1 MAAILIGTSHGTDDP
16 AGQAAVRA
24 LLDGVRAARPE
35 LDVREAFVDVQQPEV
50 GEVLAGAVRDAGAV
64 GAGAASSDGGPAAV
78 VVPLLLSTG
87 YHVRHDIAQ
96 AVAAVN
102 AAGAP
107 GGSAPGGGA
116 ADRSAAGGADAVGA
130 DAVAPDAAG
139 GGRIAVAAE
148 PLGPHPLLVEILA
161 DRYAAAEAAHG
172 PFRSDDAVVLAAA
185 GSSVAAAATAVEE
198 VTSALAQRLGRAVTP
213 SYGAGAEPRVP
224 AAVAAARAGVPGAPG
239 APGVPGAARVIVVSY
254 LLAPGYF
261 LDRVLEAGADV
272 VTDPVAGPAEA
283 DKADPRLVQV
293 VLDRYDAAVSS

>member
-1 MAAILIGTSHGTDDP
+1 MSAVLVGTSHGTDDP

-50 GEVLAGAVRDAGAV
+50 GEVLAGAVRDAGA
-64 GAGAASSDGGPAAV
+64 AV

-102 AAGAP
+102 RAAA
-107 GGSAPGGGA
+107 
-116 ADRSAAGGADAVGA
+116 RAV
-130 DAVAPDAAG
+130 
-139 GGRIAVAAE
+139 AVAAE
-148 PLGPHPLLVEILA
+148 PLGPHPLLVDILA

-172 PFRSDDAVVLAAA
+172 PFRSADAVVLAAA

-198 VTSALAQRLGRAVTP
+198 VASALAQRLGRPVTP

-224 AAVAAARAGVPGAPG
+224 VAVTAARAGAPGTPGAPATPG
-239 APGVPGAARVIVVSY
+239 APRVIVVSY

-272 VTDPVAGPAEA
+272 VTDPVAGPAGAE
-283 DKADPRLVQV
+283 KADPRLVQV
-293 VLDRYDAAVSS
+293 VLDRYDAAPSS

>member
-1 MAAILIGTSHGTDDP
+1 MGETMSAVLVGTSHGTDDP

-50 GEVLAGAVRDAGAV
+50 DDVLAGAVRDAG
-64 GAGAASSDGGPAAV
+64 SAV

-102 AAGAP
+102 ASGGGAP
-107 GGSAPGGGA
+107 GE
-116 ADRSAAGGADAVGA
+116 RV
-130 DAVAPDAAG
+130 
-139 GGRIAVAAE
+139 AVAAE
-148 PLGPHPLLVEILA
+148 PLGPHPLLVDILA

-198 VTSALAQRLGRAVTP
+198 VTSALAQRLGRPVTP

-224 AAVAAARAGVPGAPG
+224 AAVAAARAAAGATPGASGTAGPAG
-239 APGVPGAARVIVVSY
+239 ASAPRVIVVSY

-272 VTDPVAGPAEA
+272 VTDPVAGPVRAE
-283 DKADPRLVQV
+283 KADPRLVQV
-293 VLDRYDAAVSS
+293 VLDRYDAAIAS

>member
-1 MAAILIGTSHGTDDP
+1 MSATLIGTSHGTDDP

-24 LLDGVRAARPE
+24 LLDGVRAARPG

-50 GEVLAGAVRDAGAV
+50 GDALTEAVRDAGT
-64 GAGAASSDGGPAAV
+64 GAADGVHEGSAGPAAV
-78 VVPLLLSTG
+78 VVPVLLSTG

-102 AAGAP
+102 ATAE
-107 GGSAPGGGA
+107 GS
-116 ADRSAAGGADAVGA
+116 
-130 DAVAPDAAG
+130 
-139 GGRIAVAAE
+139 AVAAD
-148 PLGPHPLLVEILA
+148 PLGPHPLLVDILA

-172 PFRSDDAVVLAAA
+172 PFRPDDAVVLAAA

-198 VTSALAQRLGRAVTP
+198 VTSALAQRLGRPVTP

-224 AAVAAARAGVPGAPG
+224 DAVAAARAGTSGSG
-239 APGVPGAARVIVVSY
+239 RVIVVSY

-272 VTDPVAGPAEA
+272 VTDPVAGPAGAE
-283 DKADPRLVQV
+283 KADPRLVQV
-293 VLDRYDAAVSS
+293 VLDRYDAAVSA

>member
-1 MAAILIGTSHGTDDP
+1 MSAVLIGTSHGTDDP

-50 GEVLAGAVRDAGAV
+50 AEVLAGAVRDAG
-64 GAGAASSDGGPAAV
+64 SAV

-96 AVAAVN
+96 AVAAID
-102 AAGAP
+102 ASGEGA
-107 GGSAPGGGA
+107 
-116 ADRSAAGGADAVGA
+116 
-130 DAVAPDAAG
+130 
-139 GGRIAVAAE
+139 AVAAE
-148 PLGPHPLLVEILA
+148 PLGPHPLLVDILA

-172 PFRSDDAVVLAAA
+172 PFRTDDAVVLAAA
-185 GSSVAAAATAVEE
+185 GSSVAAAAAAVEE
-198 VTSALAQRLGRAVTP
+198 VTSALAQRLGRPVTP

-224 AAVAAARAGVPGAPG
+224 AAVAAARAADASGAGRSGAP
-239 APGVPGAARVIVVSY
+239 RVIVVSY

-272 VTDPVAGPAEA
+272 VTDPVAGPAGAE
-283 DKADPRLVQV
+283 KADPRLVQV
-293 VLDRYDAAVSS
+293 VLDRFDAAVSS

>member
-1 MAAILIGTSHGTDDP
+1 MSAVLVGTSHGTDDP

-50 GEVLAGAVRDAGAV
+50 GDVLAGAVRDAG
-64 GAGAASSDGGPAAV
+64 SAV

-87 YHVRHDIAQ
+87 YHVQHDIAQ

-102 AAGAP
+102 ASGQ
-107 GGSAPGGGA
+107 G
-116 ADRSAAGGADAVGA
+116 V
-130 DAVAPDAAG
+130 
-139 GGRIAVAAE
+139 AVAAD
-148 PLGPHPLLVEILA
+148 PLGPHPLLVDILA

-172 PFRSDDAVVLAAA
+172 PFRPDDVVVLAAA

-198 VTSALAQRLGRAVTP
+198 VTSALAQRLGRPVTP

-224 AAVAAARAGVPGAPG
+224 AAVAAARAAAGAAPG
-239 APGVPGAARVIVVSY
+239 ASGAAGASAPRVIVVSY

-272 VTDPVAGPAEA
+272 VTDPVAGPARAE
-283 DKADPRLVQV
+283 KADPRLVQV
-293 VLDRYDAAVSS
+293 VLDRYDAAIAP

>member
-1 MAAILIGTSHGTDDP
+1 MSATLIGTSHGTDDP

-24 LLDGVRAARPE
+24 LLDGVRVARPG

-50 GEVLAGAVRDAGAV
+50 GDVLAEAVRDAA
-64 GAGAASSDGGPAAV
+64 GAGALAAAGVGESSGPAAV
-78 VVPLLLSTG
+78 VVPVLLSTG

-102 AAGAP
+102 AGSDGA
-107 GGSAPGGGA
+107 
-116 ADRSAAGGADAVGA
+116 
-130 DAVAPDAAG
+130 
-139 GGRIAVAAE
+139 AVAAE
-148 PLGPHPLLVEILA
+148 PLGPHPLLVDILA

-185 GSSVAAAATAVEE
+185 GSSVAAASTAVEE
-198 VTSALAQRLGRAVTP
+198 VTSALAQRLGRPVTP

-224 AAVAAARAGVPGAPG
+224 DAVAAARATTAG
-239 APGVPGAARVIVVSY
+239 RVIVVSY

-272 VTDPVAGPAEA
+272 VTDPVAGPAGAE
-283 DKADPRLVQV
+283 KADPRLVQV
-293 VLDRYDAAVSS
+293 VLDRYDAAVSA

>member
-1 MAAILIGTSHGTDDP
+1 MSAVLVGTSHGTDDP
-16 AGQAAVRA
+16 VGQAAVRA

-50 GEVLAGAVRDAGAV
+50 DDVLAGAVRDAG
-64 GAGAASSDGGPAAV
+64 SAV

-102 AAGAP
+102 ASGEDSP
-107 GGSAPGGGA
+107 
-116 ADRSAAGGADAVGA
+116 VGT
-130 DAVAPDAAG
+130 
-139 GGRIAVAAE
+139 AVAAE
-148 PLGPHPLLVEILA
+148 PLGPHPLLVDILA

-172 PFRSDDAVVLAAA
+172 PFRPDDAVVLAAA

-198 VTSALAQRLGRAVTP
+198 VTSALAQRLGRPVMP

-224 AAVAAARAGVPGAPG
+224 AAVAAARAAAGATPGASG
-239 APGVPGAARVIVVSY
+239 TPGAAGAAAPRVIVVSY

-272 VTDPVAGPAEA
+272 VTDPVAGPARAE
-283 DKADPRLVQV
+283 KADPRLVQV
-293 VLDRYDAAVSS
+293 VLDRYDAAVGS

>member
-1 MAAILIGTSHGTDDP
+1 MSAVLVGTSHGTDDP

-50 GEVLAGAVRDAGAV
+50 DEVLTRAVRDAHTAAGYGGGSGPV
-64 GAGAASSDGGPAAV
+64 GPTAV

-96 AVAAVN
+96 AVGTVN
-102 AAGAP
+102 AAGE
-107 GGSAPGGGA
+107 G
-116 ADRSAAGGADAVGA
+116 V
-130 DAVAPDAAG
+130 
-139 GGRIAVAAE
+139 AVAAE
-148 PLGPHPLLVEILA
+148 PLGPHPLLVDILA

-185 GSSVAAAATAVEE
+185 GSSVAAAAIAVEE
-198 VTSALAQRLGRAVTP
+198 VTSALAQRLGRPVTP

-224 AAVAAARAGVPGAPG
+224 AAVAAARAAAGTAVS
-239 APGVPGAARVIVVSY
+239 GAARVIVVSY

-272 VTDPVAGPAEA
+272 VTEPVAGPAGAE
-283 DKADPRLVQV
+283 KADPRLVQV
-293 VLDRYDAAVSS
+293 VLDRYDAAISS

>member
-1 MAAILIGTSHGTDDP
+1 MGAVLVGTSHGTDDP

-50 GEVLAGAVRDAGAV
+50 DDVLAGAVRDAG
-64 GAGAASSDGGPAAV
+64 SAV

-96 AVAAVN
+96 AVAGVN
-102 AAGAP
+102 ASGE
-107 GGSAPGGGA
+107 
-116 ADRSAAGGADAVGA
+116 AV
-130 DAVAPDAAG
+130 
-139 GGRIAVAAE
+139 AVAAE
-148 PLGPHPLLVEILA
+148 PLGPHPLLVDILA

-172 PFRSDDAVVLAAA
+172 PFRSDDVVVLAAA

-198 VTSALAQRLGRAVTP
+198 VTSALAQRLGRSVTP

-224 AAVAAARAGVPGAPG
+224 AAVAAARAT
-239 APGVPGAARVIVVSY
+239 AAAGTASRVIVVSY

-272 VTDPVAGPAEA
+272 VTDPVAGAAGAE
-283 DKADPRLVQV
+283 KADPRLVQV
-293 VLDRYDAAVSS
+293 VLDRYDAAIAS

>member
-1 MAAILIGTSHGTDDP
+1 MSAILIGTSHGTDDP
-16 AGQAAVRA
+16 AGRAAVRA
-24 LLDGVRAARPE
+24 LLDGVRAARPG

-50 GEVLAGAVRDAGAV
+50 GEVLTGAMRDVGAAASDGAS
-64 GAGAASSDGGPAAV
+64 GAGALQDEPAAV

-102 AAGAP
+102 ASD
-107 GGSAPGGGA
+107 GG
-116 ADRSAAGGADAVGA
+116 V
-130 DAVAPDAAG
+130 
-139 GGRIAVAAE
+139 AVAAE
-148 PLGPHPLLVEILA
+148 PLGPHPLLVDILA

-224 AAVAAARAGVPGAPG
+224 AAVAAARAGAPG
-239 APGVPGAARVIVVSY
+239 TPGTPSSPGAARVIVVSY

-261 LDRVLEAGADV
+261 LDRVVEAGADV
-272 VTDPVAGPAEA
+272 VTDPVAGPAGA

>member
-1 MAAILIGTSHGTDDP
+1 MSAVLVGTSHGTDDP

-50 GEVLAGAVRDAGAV
+50 GDVLAGAVREAVAG
-64 GAGAASSDGGPAAV
+64 GASDGGPAAV

-96 AVAAVN
+96 AVAAV
-102 AAGAP
+102 
-107 GGSAPGGGA
+107 SASGEG
-116 ADRSAAGGADAVGA
+116 V
-130 DAVAPDAAG
+130 
-139 GGRIAVAAE
+139 AVAAE
-148 PLGPHPLLVEILA
+148 PLGPHPLLVDILA

-172 PFRSDDAVVLAAA
+172 PFRPDDAVVLAAA

-198 VTSALAQRLGRAVTP
+198 VTSALAQRLGRPVTP

-224 AAVAAARAGVPGAPG
+224 AAVAAARAAVGATPGTPGPAGTSAP
-239 APGVPGAARVIVVSY
+239 RVIVVSY

-272 VTDPVAGPAEA
+272 VTDPVAGPARAE
-283 DKADPRLVQV
+283 KADPRLVQV
-293 VLDRYDAAVSS
+293 VLDRYDAAVAP

>member
-1 MAAILIGTSHGTDDP
+1 MSAALVGASHGTDDP

-24 LLDGVRAARPE
+24 VLDGVRAARPE

-50 GEVLAGAVRDAGAV
+50 GEVLAGAVRDV
-64 GAGAASSDGGPAAV
+64 GSAV

-102 AAGAP
+102 AAGPA
-107 GGSAPGGGA
+107 GA
-116 ADRSAAGGADAVGA
+116 AGPDR
-130 DAVAPDAAG
+130 
-139 GGRIAVAAE
+139 AVAAE
-148 PLGPHPLLVEILA
+148 PLGPHPLLVDILA

-172 PFRSDDAVVLAAA
+172 PFRSDDVVVLAAA

-198 VTSALAQRLGRAVTP
+198 VASALAQRLGRPVTP

-224 AAVAAARAGVPGAPG
+224 AAVAAARASAGAPG
-239 APGVPGAARVIVVSY
+239 ARVIVVSY

-272 VTDPVAGPAEA
+272 VTDPVAGPAHAE
-283 DKADPRLVQV
+283 KADPRLVQV
-293 VLDRYDAAVSS
+293 VLDRYDAAVGA

>member
-1 MAAILIGTSHGTDDP
+1 MGETMSAVLVGTSHGTDDP

-50 GEVLAGAVRDAGAV
+50 DQVLADAVRDAGS
-64 GAGAASSDGGPAAV
+64 AA

-102 AAGAP
+102 DSGT
-107 GGSAPGGGA
+107 G
-116 ADRSAAGGADAVGA
+116 
-130 DAVAPDAAG
+130 VA
-139 GGRIAVAAE
+139 IAAE

-172 PFRSDDAVVLAAA
+172 PFRPDDVVVLAAA

-198 VTSALAQRLGRAVTP
+198 VASALAQRLGRPVTP

-224 AAVAAARAGVPGAPG
+224 AAVAAARAGAAP
-239 APGVPGAARVIVVSY
+239 AARVIVVSY

-272 VTDPVAGPAEA
+272 VTDPVAGPAGAE
-283 DKADPRLVQV
+283 KADPRLVQV
-293 VLDRYDAAVSS
+293 VLDRYAAAVSS

>member
-1 MAAILIGTSHGTDDP
+1 MTAILIGTSHGTDDP

-50 GEVLAGAVRDAGAV
+50 GDVLAGAVRDAGS
-64 GAGAASSDGGPAAV
+64 AA

-96 AVAAVN
+96 AVAAAN
-102 AAGAP
+102 ASDA
-107 GGSAPGGGA
+107 SDEGGA
-116 ADRSAAGGADAVGA
+116 SDER
-130 DAVAPDAAG
+130 
-139 GGRIAVAAE
+139 RAVAAE
-148 PLGPHPLLVEILA
+148 PLGPHPLLVDILA

-185 GSSVAAAATAVEE
+185 GSSVAAAAIAVEE
-198 VTSALAQRLGRAVTP
+198 VTSALAQRLGRVVTP
-213 SYGAGAEPRVP
+213 SYGAGAAPLVP
-224 AAVAAARAGVPGAPG
+224 DAVAAARAAGAG
-239 APGVPGAARVIVVSY
+239 RVIVVSY

-261 LDRVLEAGADV
+261 LDRVLEAGADI
-272 VTDPVAGPAEA
+272 VTDPVSGPARA

>member
-1 MAAILIGTSHGTDDP
+1 MSAALVGASHGTDDP

-24 LLDGVRAARPE
+24 VLDGVRAARPE

-50 GEVLAGAVRDAGAV
+50 GEVLAGAVRDV
-64 GAGAASSDGGPAAV
+64 GSAV

-102 AAGAP
+102 AAGPA
-107 GGSAPGGGA
+107 GA
-116 ADRSAAGGADAVGA
+116 AGTASIAGTAGTDR
-130 DAVAPDAAG
+130 AVAG
-139 GGRIAVAAE
+139 E
-148 PLGPHPLLVEILA
+148 PLGPHPLLVDILA

-172 PFRSDDAVVLAAA
+172 PFRSDDVVVLAAA

-198 VTSALAQRLGRAVTP
+198 VASALAQRLGRPVTP

-224 AAVAAARAGVPGAPG
+224 AAVAAARASAGAPG
-239 APGVPGAARVIVVSY
+239 ARVIVVSY

-272 VTDPVAGPAEA
+272 VTDPVAGPAHAE
-283 DKADPRLVQV
+283 KADPRLVQV
-293 VLDRYDAAVSS
+293 VLDRYDAAVGA

>member
-1 MAAILIGTSHGTDDP
+1 MSAVLVGTSHGTDDP

-50 GEVLAGAVRDAGAV
+50 DAVLAEAVRDAG
-64 GAGAASSDGGPAAV
+64 SAV

-102 AAGAP
+102 ASGAGA
-107 GGSAPGGGA
+107 
-116 ADRSAAGGADAVGA
+116 
-130 DAVAPDAAG
+130 
-139 GGRIAVAAE
+139 AVAAE
-148 PLGPHPLLVEILA
+148 PLGPHPLLVDILA

-172 PFRSDDAVVLAAA
+172 PFRSGDVVVLAAA

-198 VTSALAQRLGRAVTP
+198 VTSALAQRLGRPVTP

-224 AAVAAARAGVPGAPG
+224 AAVAAARADAGSGADSRAG
-239 APGVPGAARVIVVSY
+239 GSGAARVIVVSY

-272 VTDPVAGPAEA
+272 VTDPVAGPAGAE
-283 DKADPRLVQV
+283 KADPRLVQV
-293 VLDRYDAAVSS
+293 VLDRFDAAVSS

>member
-1 MAAILIGTSHGTDDP
+1 MSAALVGTSHGTDDP

-24 LLDGVRAARPE
+24 VLAGIRAARPE

-50 GEVLAGAVRDAGAV
+50 GDVLAAAVRDAG
-64 GAGAASSDGGPAAV
+64 SAV

-102 AAGAP
+102 AAGP
-107 GGSAPGGGA
+107 GPRSPGSVP
-116 ADRSAAGGADAVGA
+116 V
-130 DAVAPDAAG
+130 
-139 GGRIAVAAE
+139 AVAAE
-148 PLGPHPLLVEILA
+148 PLGPHPLLVDILA

-172 PFRSDDAVVLAAA
+172 PFRSDDVVVLAAA

-198 VTSALAQRLGRAVTP
+198 VTSALAQRLGRPVTP

-224 AAVAAARAGVPGAPG
+224 AAVAAARAGATPG
-239 APGVPGAARVIVVSY
+239 ARVIIVSY

-272 VTDPVAGPAEA
+272 VTDPVAGQASA
-283 DKADPRLVQV
+283 KDADPRLVQV
-293 VLDRYDAAVSS
+293 ALDRYDAAVSA

>member
-1 MAAILIGTSHGTDDP
+1 MGETMSAVLVGTSHGTDDP

-50 GEVLAGAVRDAGAV
+50 GDVLAGAVRDAVAGGA
-64 GAGAASSDGGPAAV
+64 SDGGPAAV

-102 AAGAP
+102 ASGEDSAE
-107 GGSAPGGGA
+107 GGT
-116 ADRSAAGGADAVGA
+116 
-130 DAVAPDAAG
+130 
-139 GGRIAVAAE
+139 AVAAE
-148 PLGPHPLLVEILA
+148 PLGPHPLLVDILA

-172 PFRSDDAVVLAAA
+172 PFRPDDTVVLAAA

-198 VTSALAQRLGRAVTP
+198 VTSALAQRLGRPVTP

-224 AAVAAARAGVPGAPG
+224 AAVAAARAATLGASG
-239 APGVPGAARVIVVSY
+239 TSGAAGTAAPRVIVVSY

-272 VTDPVAGPAEA
+272 VTDPVAGPTRAE
-283 DKADPRLVQV
+283 KADPRLVQV
-293 VLDRYDAAVSS
+293 VLDRYDAAIAS

>member
-1 MAAILIGTSHGTDDP
+1 MSATLIGTSHGTDDP

-24 LLDGVRAARPE
+24 LLDGVRVARPG

-50 GEVLAGAVRDAGAV
+50 GDVLAEAVRDAADAAGTA
-64 GAGAASSDGGPAAV
+64 AGALAAAGVDESSGPLAV
-78 VVPLLLSTG
+78 VVPVLLSTG

-102 AAGAP
+102 AAA
-107 GGSAPGGGA
+107 GGSAT
-116 ADRSAAGGADAVGA
+116 
-130 DAVAPDAAG
+130 
-139 GGRIAVAAE
+139 AAE
-148 PLGPHPLLVEILA
+148 PLGPHPLLVDILA

-198 VTSALAQRLGRAVTP
+198 VTSALAQRLGRPVTP

-224 AAVAAARAGVPGAPG
+224 DAVAAARATTAG
-239 APGVPGAARVIVVSY
+239 RVIVVSY

-272 VTDPVAGPAEA
+272 VTDPVAGPAGAE
-283 DKADPRLVQV
+283 KADPRLVQV
-293 VLDRYDAAVSS
+293 VLDRYDAAVSA

>member
-1 MAAILIGTSHGTDDP
+1 MGETMSAVLVGTSHGTDDP

-50 GEVLAGAVRDAGAV
+50 GEVLAAAADDAG
-64 GAGAASSDGGPAAV
+64 SAV

-102 AAGAP
+102 GSGAGP
-107 GGSAPGGGA
+107 
-116 ADRSAAGGADAVGA
+116 
-130 DAVAPDAAG
+130 
-139 GGRIAVAAE
+139 AVAAE
-148 PLGPHPLLVEILA
+148 PLGPHPLLVDILA

-185 GSSVAAAATAVEE
+185 GSSVAAASTAVEE
-198 VTSALAQRLGRAVTP
+198 VASALAQRLGRPVTP

-224 AAVAAARAGVPGAPG
+224 AAVTAARAGGAT
-239 APGVPGAARVIVVSY
+239 ARVIVVSY

-272 VTDPVAGPAEA
+272 VTDSVSGPARAE
-283 DKADPRLVQV
+283 KADPRLVQV

>member
-1 MAAILIGTSHGTDDP
+1 MSAVLVGTSHGTDDP

-24 LLDGVRAARPE
+24 LLDGVRAARPA

-50 GEVLAGAVRDAGAV
+50 GDVLAGAVRDAVV
-64 GAGAASSDGGPAAV
+64 GGVSDGDPAAV

-87 YHVRHDIAQ
+87 YHVQHDIAQ

-102 AAGAP
+102 ASGEGAP
-107 GGSAPGGGA
+107 G
-116 ADRSAAGGADAVGA
+116 DRV
-130 DAVAPDAAG
+130 
-139 GGRIAVAAE
+139 AVAAE
-148 PLGPHPLLVEILA
+148 PLGPHPLLVDILA

-172 PFRSDDAVVLAAA
+172 PFRADDAVVLAAA

-198 VTSALAQRLGRAVTP
+198 VTSALAQRLGRPVTP

-224 AAVAAARAGVPGAPG
+224 AAVAAARAVAGATPGAS
-239 APGVPGAARVIVVSY
+239 ASAGAAGAAAPRVIVVSY

-272 VTDPVAGPAEA
+272 VTDPVAGPARAE
-283 DKADPRLVQV
+283 KADPRLVQV
-293 VLDRYDAAVSS
+293 VLDRYDAAIAS

>member
-1 MAAILIGTSHGTDDP
+1 MSAVLVGTSHGTDDP
-16 AGQAAVRA
+16 AGRAAVRA
-24 LLDGVRAARPE
+24 LLDGVRVARPE

-50 GEVLAGAVRDAGAV
+50 GDVLAGAVRDV
-64 GAGAASSDGGPAAV
+64 GSAV

-102 AAGAP
+102 ASEGAG
-107 GGSAPGGGA
+107 S
-116 ADRSAAGGADAVGA
+116 DRSAGAASD
-130 DAVAPDAAG
+130 
-139 GGRIAVAAE
+139 GRTAVAAE
-148 PLGPHPLLVEILA
+148 PLGPHPLLVDILA

-172 PFRSDDAVVLAAA
+172 PFRSDDVVVLAAA

-198 VTSALAQRLGRAVTP
+198 VTSALAQRLGRPVTP

-224 AAVAAARAGVPGAPG
+224 AAVAAARAAAGTP
-239 APGVPGAARVIVVSY
+239 AARVIVVAY

-272 VTDPVAGPAEA
+272 VTDPVAGPARA
-283 DKADPRLVQV
+283 DKADPRLIQV
-293 VLDRYDAAVSS
+293 VLDRYDAAIRT

>member
-1 MAAILIGTSHGTDDP
+1 MHATLIGTSHGTDD
-16 AGQAAVRA
+16 ASGQAAVRA

-50 GEVLAGAVRDAGAV
+50 GTVLAEAVRDAV
-64 GAGAASSDGGPAAV
+64 GQEPRGGHAAI

-102 AAGAP
+102 AAVVDA
-107 GGSAPGGGA
+107 A
-116 ADRSAAGGADAVGA
+116 ADNADDDLDDVGPDDAGPDDAD
-130 DAVAPDAAG
+130 PDG
-139 GGRIAVAAE
+139 TCLAVAAE

-172 PFRSDDAVVLAAA
+172 PFRPEDAVVLAAA
-185 GSSVAAAATAVEE
+185 GSSVVAAATAVEE
-198 VTSALAQRLGRAVTP
+198 VTSALAQRLGRPVTP

-224 AAVAAARAGVPGAPG
+224 AAVAAARSV
-239 APGVPGAARVIVVSY
+239 AARVIVVSY

-261 LDRVLEAGADV
+261 HDRVLEAGADV
-272 VTDPVAGPAEA
+272 VTDPVAGPAGA
-283 DKADPRLVQV
+283 DKPDPRLVQV
-293 VLDRYDAAVSS
+293 VLDRYDAAITT

>member
-1 MAAILIGTSHGTDDP
+1 MQPTELAAPRRRHRRQARKDPTNDGKTMSAVLIGTSHGTDDP

-50 GEVLAGAVRDAGAV
+50 DEVLAGAVRDASPAAARDGSGAV
-64 GAGAASSDGGPAAV
+64 SPVGGPTAV

-96 AVAAVN
+96 AVAGVN
-102 AAGAP
+102 TAGE
-107 GGSAPGGGA
+107 
-116 ADRSAAGGADAVGA
+116 D
-130 DAVAPDAAG
+130 VAL
-139 GGRIAVAAE
+139 AAE
-148 PLGPHPLLVEILA
+148 PLGPHPLLVDILA

-172 PFRSDDAVVLAAA
+172 PFRPDDAVVLAAA

-198 VTSALAQRLGRAVTP
+198 VTSALAQRLGRPVTP

-224 AAVAAARAGVPGAPG
+224 AAVAAARAGGAPT
-239 APGVPGAARVIVVSY
+239 ARVIVVSY

-272 VTDPVAGPAEA
+272 VTDPVAGPAGAE
-283 DKADPRLVQV
+283 KADPRLVQV
-293 VLDRYDAAVSS
+293 VLERYAAAVSP

>member
-1 MAAILIGTSHGTDDP
+1 
-16 AGQAAVRA
+16 
-24 LLDGVRAARPE
+24 
-35 LDVREAFVDVQQPEV
+35 VDVQQPEV
-50 GEVLAGAVRDAGAV
+50 GEVLAGAVRDAGT
-64 GAGAASSDGGPAAV
+64 AV

-102 AAGAP
+102 ASD
-107 GGSAPGGGA
+107 GG
-116 ADRSAAGGADAVGA
+116 V
-130 DAVAPDAAG
+130 
-139 GGRIAVAAE
+139 AVAAE
-148 PLGPHPLLVEILA
+148 PLGPHPLLVDILA

-198 VTSALAQRLGRAVTP
+198 VTSALAQRLGRFVTP

-224 AAVAAARAGVPGAPG
+224 AAVAAARAAAGSSGA
-239 APGVPGAARVIVVSY
+239 PGAARVIVVSY

-272 VTDPVAGPAEA
+272 VTDPVAGPAAAE
-283 DKADPRLVQV
+283 KADPRLVQV
-293 VLDRYDAAVSS
+293 VLDRYDAAISS

>member
-1 MAAILIGTSHGTDDP
+1 MGETMSAVLVGTSHGTDDP

-50 GEVLAGAVRDAGAV
+50 DEVLAGAVRDAG
-64 GAGAASSDGGPAAV
+64 SAV

-102 AAGAP
+102 ASGEGRADGA
-107 GGSAPGGGA
+107 S
-116 ADRSAAGGADAVGA
+116 AGGT
-130 DAVAPDAAG
+130 
-139 GGRIAVAAE
+139 AVAAD
-148 PLGPHPLLVEILA
+148 PLGPHPLLVDILA

-172 PFRSDDAVVLAAA
+172 PFGPDDAVVLAAA

-198 VTSALAQRLGRAVTP
+198 VTSALAQRLGRPVTP

-224 AAVAAARAGVPGAPG
+224 AAVAAARAAAGATPEAAGTSG
-239 APGVPGAARVIVVSY
+239 AAGTPAARVIVVSY

-272 VTDPVAGPAEA
+272 VTDPVAGPAWAE
-283 DKADPRLVQV
+283 KADPRLVQV
-293 VLDRYDAAVSS
+293 VLDRYDAAVRS

>member
-1 MAAILIGTSHGTDDP
+1 MSATLIGTSHGTDDP

-24 LLDGVRAARPE
+24 LLDGVRVARPD

-50 GEVLAGAVRDAGAV
+50 GDVMAEAVRDSRAAV
-64 GAGAASSDGGPAAV
+64 SSGGQDGEGGPAAV
-78 VVPLLLSTG
+78 VVPMLLSTG

-102 AAGAP
+102 AAGAEP
-107 GGSAPGGGA
+107 AGAGAGSTVADGAAADSGGA
-116 ADRSAAGGADAVGA
+116 SVDT
-130 DAVAPDAAG
+130 
-139 GGRIAVAAE
+139 AVAAE
-148 PLGPHPLLVEILA
+148 PLGPHPLLVDILA

-172 PFRSDDAVVLAAA
+172 PFRPDDAVVLAAA

-198 VTSALAQRLGRAVTP
+198 VTSALAQRLGRPVTP

-224 AAVAAARAGVPGAPG
+224 DAVAAARAGTSGAG
-239 APGVPGAARVIVVSY
+239 RVIVVSY

-272 VTDPVAGPAEA
+272 VTDPVAGPAGA
-283 DKADPRLVQV
+283 DKPDPRLVQV
-293 VLDRYDAAVSS
+293 VLDRYDAALTA

>member
-1 MAAILIGTSHGTDDP
+1 MSAVLIGTSHGTDDP

-50 GEVLAGAVRDAGAV
+50 GDVLAGAVRDAGSAAARD
-64 GAGAASSDGGPAAV
+64 GSGAASPVGGPTAV

-102 AAGAP
+102 TAGE
-107 GGSAPGGGA
+107 G
-116 ADRSAAGGADAVGA
+116 V
-130 DAVAPDAAG
+130 
-139 GGRIAVAAE
+139 AVAAE
-148 PLGPHPLLVEILA
+148 PLGPHPLLVDILA

-172 PFRSDDAVVLAAA
+172 PFRPDDVVVLAAA

-198 VTSALAQRLGRAVTP
+198 VTSALAQRLGRPVTP

-224 AAVAAARAGVPGAPG
+224 AAVAAARAAAGATPGAS
-239 APGVPGAARVIVVSY
+239 VAAGTSASRVIVVSY

-272 VTDPVAGPAEA
+272 VTDPVAGPARAE
-283 DKADPRLVQV
+283 KADPRLVQV
-293 VLDRYDAAVSS
+293 VLDRYDAAIAS

>member
-1 MAAILIGTSHGTDDP
+1 MSAVLVGTSHGTDDP

-50 GEVLAGAVRDAGAV
+50 DDVLAGAVRDAG
-64 GAGAASSDGGPAAV
+64 SAV

-102 AAGAP
+102 ASGEGAP
-107 GGSAPGGGA
+107 GE
-116 ADRSAAGGADAVGA
+116 RV
-130 DAVAPDAAG
+130 
-139 GGRIAVAAE
+139 AVAAE
-148 PLGPHPLLVEILA
+148 PLGPHPLLVDILA

-172 PFRSDDAVVLAAA
+172 PFRPDDAVVLAAA

-198 VTSALAQRLGRAVTP
+198 VTSALAQRLGRPITP

-224 AAVAAARAGVPGAPG
+224 AAVAAARAAAPG
-239 APGVPGAARVIVVSY
+239 GSGTAGSADTSAPRVIVVSY

-272 VTDPVAGPAEA
+272 VTDPVAGPARAE
-283 DKADPRLVQV
+283 KADPRLVQV
-293 VLDRYDAAVSS
+293 VLDRYDAAIAS